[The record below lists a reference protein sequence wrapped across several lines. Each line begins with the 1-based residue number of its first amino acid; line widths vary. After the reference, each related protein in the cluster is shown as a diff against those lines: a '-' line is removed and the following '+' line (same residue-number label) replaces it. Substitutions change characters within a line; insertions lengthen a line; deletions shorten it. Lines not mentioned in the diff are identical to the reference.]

1 MILLIF
7 VLTLAVCLAL
17 SSKREERLERIPV
30 RVKENKRVRRR

>member
-7 VLTLAVCLAL
+7 VLTLAVGLAL